1 MSDIFPTVDKSEL
14 DAFYKKIGKN
24 VQRIRNKKEFSQL
37 ELALSIGHKGTA
49 FFSNCENYKNKEHFN
64 LEHLFL
70 ISSVLDVDVKE
81 FLRN

>member
-14 DAFYKKIGKN
+14 DEFYKKIGKN
-24 VQRIRNKKEFSQL
+24 VQQIRKEKKLSQL
-37 ELALSIGHKGTA
+37 ELALSIGHHGTA

-70 ISSVLDVDVKE
+70 ISSVLEVDVGE
-81 FLRN
+81 FLK

>member
-1 MSDIFPTVDKSEL
+1 MFK
-14 DAFYKKIGKN
+14 
-24 VQRIRNKKEFSQL
+24 

-70 ISSVLDVDVKE
+70 ISSVLSVDVKE
-81 FLRN
+81 FLD